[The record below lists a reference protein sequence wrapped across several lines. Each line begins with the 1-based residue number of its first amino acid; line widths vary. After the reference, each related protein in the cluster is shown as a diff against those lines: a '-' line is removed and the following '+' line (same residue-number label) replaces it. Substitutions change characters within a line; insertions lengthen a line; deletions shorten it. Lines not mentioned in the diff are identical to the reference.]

1 MNMLYTIV
9 TVVLAALVY
18 FIKQAGRA
26 AAENEQMKQELND
39 IEKADDIRAELDHD
53 PAADER
59 VREQF
64 TR

>member
-1 MNMLYTIV
+1 MLYTIL
-9 TVVLAALVY
+9 TAALTAFIY
-18 FIKQAGRA
+18 FMKQAGCST
-26 AAENEQMKQELND
+26 AENEQMKEEIND
-39 IEKADDIRAELDHD
+39 IEKANDIRAKLDRD